1 MGLTYLRLKRR
12 RGALAGALAVLA
24 VAEGSV
30 TPPAV
35 SASLTVS
42 VPAPTGP
49 NRVGTLATRIVDS
62 KRIDPYL
69 GAGTKRELLVRFWY
83 PMSIGMPCRPAE
95 YASPQV
101 WAYFSGLVSIPLPEI
116 RTNSC
121 WNAPIAKGVHAVIVL
136 THSYTGTLTD
146 YTFIAEDLASRG
158 YVVASIAH
166 TYETTAVEFPDG
178 RLAKSMVGSYLAPES
193 LSFDE
198 VSLSLAR
205 SVRLE
210 DLKFIL
216 DEFVRLN
223 SKIDSPFAGQLDLS
237 RVGLVGHSLGGE
249 AAIFSV
255 EHDAR
260 FKAGVILDGVVT
272 NASALGT
279 DKAVLILAAGR
290 EQWSDNECM
299 LWSHLRGF
307 RFAVNL
313 LGADH
318 MTPSDAVWFAAHTP
332 ELAFQTGRIGPERT
346 IAVVRNYIAAFF
358 DANLRGQP
366 MNSLLTGPSPDS
378 PEVVVTTREGSL
390 CGKP

>member
-1 MGLTYLRLKRR
+1 VGLTYLRWKRR

-30 TPPAV
+30 TPPAF
-35 SASLTVS
+35 SGSLTVS

-49 NRVGTLATRIVDS
+49 NRVGTLSMRIVDS

-83 PMSIGMPCRPAE
+83 PILIGVPCRPAE

-101 WAYFSGLVSIPLPEI
+101 WAYFSELVSIPLPEI

-121 WNAPIAKGVHAVIVL
+121 WNAPIAKGVHAIIVL

-146 YTFIAEDLASRG
+146 YTFIAEELASRG

-216 DEFVRLN
+216 DEFARLN

-299 LWSHLRGF
+299 LWSHLQGF
-307 RFAVNL
+307 RFAANL

-318 MTPSDAVWFAAHTP
+318 MTPSDAVWLAAHTP
-332 ELAFQTGRIGPERT
+332 ELALQTGRMGPERT
-346 IAVVRNYIAAFF
+346 VAVIRNYIAAFF